1 MCNHG
6 FIFIYSL
13 TFALHFFC
21 CVVVVTNIY
30 ILLLYNEKAVES
42 SETKGNSK
50 TATLTNKVQSRAE
63 NEHIDEMVYILFI
76 ISHLFIKHIYDG
88 I

>member
-13 TFALHFFC
+13 TF
-21 CVVVVTNIY
+21 T
-30 ILLLYNEKAVES
+30 LLLYNEKAVES
-42 SETKGNSK
+42 SETIATA
-50 TATLTNKVQSRAE
+50 TATLRNKVQSRAE

-76 ISHLFIKHIYDG
+76 ISHLFINIYDG